1 MGVAAGV
8 WEKCVRGGGD
18 RGGGLCVN
26 GMCRMAQTWVLGN
39 TSRLGSL
46 EKELC
51 IWVPA

>member
-8 WEKCVRGGGD
+8 LGEVPWGGGD
-18 RGGGLCVN
+18 GGGGLCVN
-26 GMCRMAQTWVLGN
+26 GMCRMAQAWVLGN
-39 TSRLGSL
+39 RSRLGSS